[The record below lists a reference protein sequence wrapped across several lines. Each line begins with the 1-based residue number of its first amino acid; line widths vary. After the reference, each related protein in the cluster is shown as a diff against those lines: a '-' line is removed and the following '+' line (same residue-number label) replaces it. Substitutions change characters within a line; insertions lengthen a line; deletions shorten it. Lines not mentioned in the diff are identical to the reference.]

1 MINVKTLSVFSICK
15 CMLKIKNF
23 FPRFWLGRTFIT
35 RRSCQLVGFIY
46 TICGFLSV
54 WFSFSDCLPM
64 DWSFWYK
71 LLFSTG
77 VLLGISIMCCIVV
90 TWLTLSQTKKVVLT
104 SNSGHKVYVQYG
116 DMYSSSIVSPN
127 YEERRN
133 IVVSVNRC
141 FDTIVDNDL
150 VSDKSQ
156 HGRIM
161 NEMYAK
167 RLYTPK
173 TLNEKIQEKLRGEH
187 YVDLARTNKS
197 KGNTFRYDVGT
208 IAEIQG
214 DNPIIYFFLGLTKF
228 DSHFMAS
235 TSKDEFVLAI
245 QKLIEYCNTR
255 SQGYPIVMPLIGSNL
270 ARTDLSQKDI
280 LNYLIQAFKINREKI
295 SADIH
300 IVIWEGDKDKI
311 SIHNL

>member
-1 MINVKTLSVFSICK
+1 MT
-15 CMLKIKNF
+15 
-23 FPRFWLGRTFIT
+23 
-35 RRSCQLVGFIY
+35 
-46 TICGFLSV
+46 
-54 WFSFSDCLPM
+54 WF
-64 DWSFWYK
+64 
-71 LLFSTG
+71 
-77 VLLGISIMCCIVV
+77 
-90 TWLTLSQTKKVVLT
+90 TLSQTKKVVLT
-104 SNSGHKVYVQYG
+104 SNSGYKVYVQYG
-116 DMYSSSIVSPN
+116 DMYSSSIVSAN

-150 VSDKSQ
+150 VSDKTQ
-156 HGRIM
+156 PGMVMNKMYTNGR
-161 NEMYAK
+161 
-167 RLYTPK
+167 YTPD

-187 YVDLARTNKS
+187 YVDLTRTNKS

-214 DNPIIYFFLGLTKF
+214 DHPIIYFFLGLTKF

-245 QKLIEYCNTR
+245 QKLIDYCNTR
-255 SQGYPIVMPLIGSNL
+255 SQGYPIIMPLIVSNL
-270 ARTDLSQKDI
+270 AITDIPRKAI
-280 LNYLIQAFKINREKI
+280 LKYPIQAFRINREKI

-300 IVIWEGDKDKI
+300 IVIWKGDKDKI

>member
-1 MINVKTLSVFSICK
+1 
-15 CMLKIKNF
+15 MLKIKIF
-23 FPRFWLGRTFIT
+23 FLRFWLDRTFIIKST
-35 RRSCQLVGFIY
+35 CQLVGCAY

-54 WFSFSDCLPM
+54 WFSFSDCLPK
-64 DWSFWYK
+64 DWTFLYK
-71 LLFSTG
+71 LLLSIG
-77 VLLGISIMCCIVV
+77 VLLGISIICCIVV
-90 TWLTLSQTKKVVLT
+90 TWFTLSQTKRVVLT

-116 DMYSSSIVSPN
+116 DMYSSSVVSAN

-161 NEMYAK
+161 NEMYTK
-167 RLYTPK
+167 GLYTPDS
-173 TLNEKIQEKLRGEH
+173 LNEKIQEKLHGKH
-187 YVDLARTNKS
+187 YVDLTRTKKS

-214 DNPIIYFFLGLTKF
+214 NNHVVYFFLGVSKF

-235 TSKDEFVLAI
+235 TSKDEFILAI
-245 QKLIEYCNTR
+245 QRLIEYCNTR
-255 SQGYPIVMPLIGSNL
+255 SQGFPIIMPLIGSDL
-270 ARTDLSQKDI
+270 ARTDICKKDI
-280 LNYLIQAFKINREKI
+280 LKYLLQALRINRDKI

-300 IVIWEGDKDKI
+300 IVIWKGDKDKI
-311 SIHNL
+311 SIRNL

>member
-1 MINVKTLSVFSICK
+1 MTC
-15 CMLKIKNF
+15 
-23 FPRFWLGRTFIT
+23 
-35 RRSCQLVGFIY
+35 
-46 TICGFLSV
+46 
-54 WFSFSDCLPM
+54 
-64 DWSFWYK
+64 
-71 LLFSTG
+71 
-77 VLLGISIMCCIVV
+77 
-90 TWLTLSQTKKVVLT
+90 LTLSQTKNVVLT

-116 DMYSSSIVSPN
+116 DMYSPSIVSAN

-156 HGRIM
+156 HGRVM

-167 RLYTPK
+167 GLYTPN
-173 TLNEKIQEKLRGEH
+173 TLNEKIQEKLRGKH
-187 YVDLARTNKS
+187 YVDLTRVNKS

-228 DSHFMAS
+228 DSHFKAS

-255 SQGYPIVMPLIGSNL
+255 SQGYPIIMPLIGSNL
-270 ARTDLSQKDI
+270 ARTDISQKDI
-280 LNYLIQAFKINREKI
+280 LKYLIQAFKINREKI

-300 IVIWEGDKDKI
+300 IVIWKGDKDKI

>member
-1 MINVKTLSVFSICK
+1 M
-15 CMLKIKNF
+15 
-23 FPRFWLGRTFIT
+23 
-35 RRSCQLVGFIY
+35 VGCAY

-54 WFSFSDCLPM
+54 WFSFSDCLPK
-64 DWSFWYK
+64 DWTFLYK
-71 LLFSTG
+71 LLLSIG
-77 VLLGISIMCCIVV
+77 VLLGISIICCIVV
-90 TWLTLSQTKKVVLT
+90 TWFTLSQTKRVVLT

-116 DMYSSSIVSPN
+116 DMYSSSVVSAN
-127 YEERRN
+127 YEERTN

-161 NEMYAK
+161 NEMYTK
-167 RLYTPK
+167 GLYTPDS
-173 TLNEKIQEKLRGEH
+173 LNEKIQEKLHGKH
-187 YVDLARTNKS
+187 YVDLTRTKKS

-214 DNPIIYFFLGLTKF
+214 NNHVVYFFLGVSKF

-235 TSKDEFVLAI
+235 TSKDEFILAI
-245 QKLIEYCNTR
+245 QRLIEYCNTR
-255 SQGYPIVMPLIGSNL
+255 SQGFPIIMPLIGSDL
-270 ARTDLSQKDI
+270 ARTDICKKDI
-280 LNYLIQAFKINREKI
+280 LKYLLQALRINRDKI

-300 IVIWEGDKDKI
+300 IVIWKGDKDKI
-311 SIHNL
+311 SIRNL

>member
-1 MINVKTLSVFSICK
+1 
-15 CMLKIKNF
+15 MLKIKNIF
-23 FPRFWLGRTFIT
+23 SRFWLDRAFIT
-35 RRSCQLVGFIY
+35 RSSCQLVGCIY

-54 WFSFSDCLPM
+54 WLSFSDCLPN
-64 DWSFWYK
+64 DWTFWYK
-71 LLFSTG
+71 FLLSIG
-77 VLLGISIMCCIVV
+77 VLLGIFIICCIVV
-90 TWLTLSQTKKVVLT
+90 TWFTLSQTKKVVLT
-104 SNSGHKVYVQYG
+104 SNSGYKVYVQYG
-116 DMYSSSIVSPN
+116 DMYSPSIVSAN

-156 HGRIM
+156 HGRVM

-167 RLYTPK
+167 GLYTPD
-173 TLNEKIQEKLRGEH
+173 TLDEKIQEKLRGEH
-187 YVDLARTNKS
+187 YVDLTRTNKS

-245 QKLIEYCNTR
+245 QRLIEYCDTR
-255 SQGYPIVMPLIGSNL
+255 SQGYPIIMPLIGSNL
-270 ARTDLSQKDI
+270 ARTDISQKDI
-280 LNYLIQAFKINREKI
+280 LKYLIQAFKINREKI

-300 IVIWEGDKDKI
+300 IVIWKGDKDKI

>member
-1 MINVKTLSVFSICK
+1 
-15 CMLKIKNF
+15 MLKILKNIF
-23 FPRFWLGRTFIT
+23 SRFWLDRTFIIKRT
-35 RRSCQLVGFIY
+35 CQLVGCAY
-46 TICGFLSV
+46 TFCGFLSV
-54 WFSFSDCLPM
+54 WFSFNDCLPK
-64 DWSFWYK
+64 DWTFWCK
-71 LLFSTG
+71 LFLSIG
-77 VLLGISIMCCIVV
+77 VLLGISIICCIVA
-90 TWLTLSQTKKVVLT
+90 TWRTLSQTKEVVLT

-116 DMYSSSIVSPN
+116 DMYSSSIVGAN
-127 YEERRN
+127 YRERRN

-156 HGRIM
+156 HGRVM

-167 RLYTPK
+167 GLYTPD
-173 TLNEKIQEKLRGEH
+173 TLNAKIQEKLLGEH
-187 YVDLARTNKS
+187 YVDLTRTNKS

-214 DNPIIYFFLGLTKF
+214 DNPIIYFFFGLTKF
-228 DSHFMAS
+228 DSHFKAS

-245 QKLIEYCNTR
+245 QRLIEYCNTR
-255 SQGYPIVMPLIGSNL
+255 SQGYPVIMPLIGSNL
-270 ARTDLSQKDI
+270 SRTDISQKDI
-280 LNYLIQAFKINREKI
+280 LKYLIQAFKINREKI

-300 IVIWEGDKDKI
+300 IVIWKGDKDKI

>member
-1 MINVKTLSVFSICK
+1 
-15 CMLKIKNF
+15 MLKIKNSVL
-23 FPRFWLGRTFIT
+23 RFWLNRTFIIKST
-35 RRSCQLVGFIY
+35 CQLVGCTY

-54 WFSFSDCLPM
+54 WFSFVDCLPK
-64 DWSFWYK
+64 DWTFWCK
-71 LLFSTG
+71 FLFSIS
-77 VLLGISIMCCIVV
+77 VLLVISIICCIIV
-90 TWLTLSQTKKVVLT
+90 TWLTLSQTKRVVLT

-116 DMYSSSIVSPN
+116 DMYSSSVVSAN

-161 NEMYAK
+161 NEMYTK
-167 RLYTPK
+167 GLYTPDS
-173 TLNEKIQEKLRGEH
+173 LNEKIQEKLQGKH
-187 YVDLARTNKS
+187 YVDLTRTKKS

-214 DNPIIYFFLGLTKF
+214 DNHVVYFFLGVSKF

-245 QKLIEYCNTR
+245 QNLIEYCNTR
-255 SQGYPIVMPLIGSNL
+255 SQGYPLIMPLIGSDL
-270 ARTDLSQKDI
+270 ARTDISKKDI
-280 LNYLIQAFKINREKI
+280 LKYLLQALRINRDKI

-300 IVIWEGDKDKI
+300 IVIWKGDKDKI

>member
-1 MINVKTLSVFSICK
+1 MT
-15 CMLKIKNF
+15 
-23 FPRFWLGRTFIT
+23 
-35 RRSCQLVGFIY
+35 
-46 TICGFLSV
+46 
-54 WFSFSDCLPM
+54 WF
-64 DWSFWYK
+64 
-71 LLFSTG
+71 
-77 VLLGISIMCCIVV
+77 
-90 TWLTLSQTKKVVLT
+90 TLSQTKRVVLT

-116 DMYSSSIVSPN
+116 DMYSSSVVSAN

-161 NEMYAK
+161 NEMYTK
-167 RLYTPK
+167 GLYTPDS
-173 TLNEKIQEKLRGEH
+173 LNEKIQEKLHGKH
-187 YVDLARTNKS
+187 YVDLTRTKKS

-214 DNPIIYFFLGLTKF
+214 NNHVVYFFLGVSKF

-235 TSKDEFVLAI
+235 TSKDEFILAI
-245 QKLIEYCNTR
+245 QRLIEYCNTR
-255 SQGYPIVMPLIGSNL
+255 SQGFPIIMPLIGSDL
-270 ARTDLSQKDI
+270 ARTDICKKDI
-280 LNYLIQAFKINREKI
+280 LKYLLQALRINRDKI

-300 IVIWEGDKDKI
+300 IVIWKGDKDKI
-311 SIHNL
+311 SICNL

>member
-1 MINVKTLSVFSICK
+1 MHKVKKIFS
-15 CMLKIKNF
+15 
-23 FPRFWLGRTFIT
+23 RFWLDKAFIT
-35 RRSCQLVGFIY
+35 RRSCQVVGCIY

-54 WFSFSDCLPM
+54 WFSFSDCLPK
-64 DWSFWYK
+64 DWTFWYK
-71 LLFSTG
+71 LLLSIG
-77 VLLGISIMCCIVV
+77 VLFGISIICGFIV
-90 TWLTLSQTKKVVLT
+90 TWFTLSQTKKIVLT

-116 DMYSSSIVSPN
+116 DIYSPSIVSAN

-141 FDTIVDNDL
+141 FDTIVDNDI

-156 HGRIM
+156 HGRVM
-161 NEMYAK
+161 NKLYAK
-167 RLYTPK
+167 GLYTSD
-173 TLNEKIQEKLRGEH
+173 TLNEKIQEKLRGEP
-187 YVDLARTNKS
+187 YVDLTRTNKS

-235 TSKDEFVLAI
+235 TTKDEFVLAI
-245 QKLIEYCNTR
+245 QKLIDYCNTR
-255 SQGYPIVMPLIGSNL
+255 SQGYPIIMPLIGSNL
-270 ARTDLSQKDI
+270 ARTDISQKDI
-280 LNYLIQAFKINREKI
+280 LKYLIQAFKINREKI

-300 IVIWEGDKDKI
+300 IVIWKGDKDKI

>member
-1 MINVKTLSVFSICK
+1 
-15 CMLKIKNF
+15 MLKIKNF
-23 FPRFWLGRTFIT
+23 LSRFGLDRVFIIKST
-35 RRSCQLVGFIY
+35 CQLVGCAY

-54 WFSFSDCLPM
+54 WFSFSDCLPK
-64 DWSFWYK
+64 DWTFWYK
-71 LLFSTG
+71 FLLSIG
-77 VLLGISIMCCIVV
+77 VLLGISIICCIVV
-90 TWLTLSQTKKVVLT
+90 TWFTLSQTKKIVLT

-116 DMYSSSIVSPN
+116 DMYSPSIVSTN

-156 HGRIM
+156 HGRVM
-161 NEMYAK
+161 NE
-167 RLYTPK
+167 LYTK
-173 TLNEKIQEKLRGEH
+173 GLYATDTLNEKIQEKLRGKH
-187 YVDLARTNKS
+187 YVDLTRTNKS

-214 DNPIIYFFLGLTKF
+214 ANPIIYFFLGLTKF

-245 QKLIEYCNTR
+245 QKLIEYCDTR
-255 SQGYPIVMPLIGSNL
+255 SQGYPIIMPLIGSNL
-270 ARTDLSQKDI
+270 ARTDISQKDI
-280 LNYLIQAFKINREKI
+280 LKYLIQAFKINREKI

-300 IVIWEGDKDKI
+300 IVIWKRR
-311 SIHNL
+311 

>member
-1 MINVKTLSVFSICK
+1 
-15 CMLKIKNF
+15 MLKIKNIF
-23 FPRFWLGRTFIT
+23 SRFWLDRAFIT
-35 RRSCQLVGFIY
+35 RSSCQLVGCIY

-54 WFSFSDCLPM
+54 WLSFSDCLPM
-64 DWSFWYK
+64 DWTFWYK
-71 LLFSTG
+71 LFLSIG
-77 VLLGISIMCCIVV
+77 VLLGIFIICCIVV
-90 TWLTLSQTKKVVLT
+90 TWFTLSQTKKVVLT

-116 DMYSSSIVSPN
+116 DMYSPSIVRAN

-161 NEMYAK
+161 NEMYEK
-167 RLYTPK
+167 GLYTPE
-173 TLNEKIQEKLRGEH
+173 TLNKKIQEKLRGEH
-187 YVDLARTNKS
+187 YVDLTRTNKS
-197 KGNTFRYDVGT
+197 KGNTFRYDAGT

-214 DNPIIYFFLGLTKF
+214 DNPITYFFLGLTKF
-228 DSHFMAS
+228 DSHSKAS
-235 TSKDEFVLAI
+235 TSKEEFVLAI

-255 SQGYPIVMPLIGSNL
+255 SQGYPIIMPLIGSNL
-270 ARTDLSQKDI
+270 ARTDIFQKDI
-280 LNYLIQAFKINREKI
+280 LTYLIQAFKINREKI

-300 IVIWEGDKDKI
+300 IVIWKEDKDKM

>member
-1 MINVKTLSVFSICK
+1 
-15 CMLKIKNF
+15 MLKIKNF
-23 FPRFWLGRTFIT
+23 FSRFWLGRTFIT

-167 RLYTPK
+167 RLYTPE

-214 DNPIIYFFLGLTKF
+214 DYPIIYFFLGLTKF

-270 ARTDLSQKDI
+270 ARTDISQKDI
-280 LNYLIQAFKINREKI
+280 LNYLIQAFNPTC
-295 SADIH
+295 S
-300 IVIWEGDKDKI
+300 
-311 SIHNL
+311 L

>member
-1 MINVKTLSVFSICK
+1 M
-15 CMLKIKNF
+15 
-23 FPRFWLGRTFIT
+23 
-35 RRSCQLVGFIY
+35 VGCAY

-54 WFSFSDCLPM
+54 WFSFSDCLPK
-64 DWSFWYK
+64 DWTFLYK
-71 LLFSTG
+71 LLLSIG
-77 VLLGISIMCCIVV
+77 VLLGISIICCIVV
-90 TWLTLSQTKKVVLT
+90 TWFTLSQTKRVVLT

-116 DMYSSSIVSPN
+116 DMYSSSVVSAN

-161 NEMYAK
+161 NEMYTK
-167 RLYTPK
+167 GLYTPDS
-173 TLNEKIQEKLRGEH
+173 LNEKIQEKLHGKH
-187 YVDLARTNKS
+187 YVDLTRTKKS

-214 DNPIIYFFLGLTKF
+214 NNHVVYFFLGVSKF

-235 TSKDEFVLAI
+235 TSKDEFILAI
-245 QKLIEYCNTR
+245 QRLIEYCNTR
-255 SQGYPIVMPLIGSNL
+255 SQGFPIIMPLIGSDL
-270 ARTDLSQKDI
+270 ARTDICKKDI
-280 LNYLIQAFKINREKI
+280 LKYLLLALRINRDKI

-300 IVIWEGDKDKI
+300 IVIWKGDKDKI
-311 SIHNL
+311 SIRNL

>member
-1 MINVKTLSVFSICK
+1 MNNIN
-15 CMLKIKNF
+15 NF
-23 FPRFWLGRTFIT
+23 FKRFWLDRAFIFKRTFQ
-35 RRSCQLVGFIY
+35 CVGCVY

-54 WFSFSDCLPM
+54 WFSFSDCLPN
-64 DWSFWYK
+64 DWSFWNK
-71 LLFSTG
+71 FFLAIS
-77 VLLGISIMCCIVV
+77 VLLGISVICCIVV
-90 TWLTLSQTKKVVLT
+90 ACIILSKTKRLLLT

-116 DMYSSSIVSPN
+116 DMYSPSIVSAN

-156 HGRIM
+156 HGRVM

-167 RLYTPK
+167 DLYTPDS
-173 TLNEKIQEKLRGEH
+173 LNEKIQEKLRGEH
-187 YVDLARTNKS
+187 YIDLTRTKKS
-197 KGNTFRYDVGT
+197 KGNTYRYSVGS

-214 DNPIIYFFLGLTKF
+214 EAPITYFFLGLTKF

-235 TSKDEFVLAI
+235 TTKDEFVLAI

-255 SQGYPIVMPLIGSNL
+255 AQGYPIIMPLIGSNL
-270 ARTDLSQKDI
+270 ARTDISQKDI
-280 LNYLIQAFKINREKI
+280 LKYLIQALKINREKI

-300 IVIWEGDKDKI
+300 IVIWKGDKDKI

>member
-1 MINVKTLSVFSICK
+1 
-15 CMLKIKNF
+15 MLKIKNF
-23 FPRFWLGRTFIT
+23 FSRFWLGRTFIT

-64 DWSFWYK
+64 DWSFWCK
-71 LLFSTG
+71 LLLSIG
-77 VLLGISIMCCIVV
+77 VLLGIFIICCIVV
-90 TWLTLSQTKKVVLT
+90 TWFTLSQTKKVVLT
-104 SNSGHKVYVQYG
+104 SNSGRKVYVQYG

-161 NEMYAK
+161 KEMYAK
-167 RLYTPK
+167 GLYTPE

-235 TSKDEFVLAI
+235 MSKDEFVLAI

-255 SQGYPIVMPLIGSNL
+255 SQGYPIIMPLIGSNL
-270 ARTDLSQKDI
+270 ARTDISQKDI
-280 LNYLIQAFKINREKI
+280 LKYLIQAFKINREKI

-300 IVIWEGDKDKI
+300 IVIWKGDKDKI

>member
-1 MINVKTLSVFSICK
+1 
-15 CMLKIKNF
+15 MLKIKDF
-23 FPRFWLGRTFIT
+23 FLRFWLDRAFIMKST
-35 RRSCQLVGFIY
+35 CQLVGCAY

-54 WFSFSDCLPM
+54 WFSFSDCLPKI
-64 DWSFWYK
+64 WTFWYK
-71 LLFSTG
+71 LLLSIS
-77 VLLGISIMCCIVV
+77 VLLVISIICCIVV
-90 TWLTLSQTKKVVLT
+90 TWFTLSTTKKLVLT

-116 DMYSSSIVSPN
+116 DLYSPSIVSAN

-156 HGRIM
+156 HGKIM

-167 RLYTPK
+167 GLYTPDS
-173 TLNEKIQEKLRGEH
+173 LNEKIQEKLRSEH
-187 YVDLARTNKS
+187 YVDLTRTNKS
-197 KGNTFRYDVGT
+197 KGNTYRYEVGT

-214 DNPIIYFFLGLTKF
+214 EYPIIYFFLGLTKF

-235 TSKDEFVLAI
+235 TTKEEYVLAI
-245 QKLIEYCNTR
+245 QRLIEYCNTR
-255 SQGYPIVMPLIGSNL
+255 SQGYPIIMPLIGSNL
-270 ARTDLSQKDI
+270 ARTDISQKDI
-280 LNYLIQAFKINREKI
+280 LKYLIQALKINREKI

-300 IVIWEGDKDKI
+300 IVIWKGDKDKM

>member
-1 MINVKTLSVFSICK
+1 
-15 CMLKIKNF
+15 MLKIKNF
-23 FPRFWLGRTFIT
+23 VSRFWLNRTFIIKST
-35 RRSCQLVGFIY
+35 CQLVGCAY

-54 WFSFSDCLPM
+54 WFSFSDCLPK
-64 DWSFWYK
+64 DWTFLYK
-71 LLFSTG
+71 LLLSIG
-77 VLLGISIMCCIVV
+77 VLLGISIICCIVV
-90 TWLTLSQTKKVVLT
+90 TWLTLSQTKRVVLT

-116 DMYSSSIVSPN
+116 DMYSSSVVSAN

-161 NEMYAK
+161 NEMFAK
-167 RLYTPK
+167 GLYTPDS
-173 TLNEKIQEKLRGEH
+173 LNEKIQEKLHDKH
-187 YVDLARTNKS
+187 YVDLTRTKKS

-208 IAEIQG
+208 VAEIQG
-214 DNPIIYFFLGLTKF
+214 DNHVVYFFLGVSKF

-245 QKLIEYCNTR
+245 QNLIEYCNTR
-255 SQGYPIVMPLIGSNL
+255 SQGYPIIMPLIGSDL
-270 ARTDLSQKDI
+270 ARTDIYKIDI
-280 LNYLIQAFKINREKI
+280 LKYLLQALRINRDKI

-300 IVIWEGDKDKI
+300 IVIWKGDKDKI
-311 SIHNL
+311 SIYNL

>member
-1 MINVKTLSVFSICK
+1 MKNLFS
-15 CMLKIKNF
+15 
-23 FPRFWLGRTFIT
+23 RFWLDRAFIT
-35 RRSCQLVGFIY
+35 RSSCKWVGCIY

-54 WFSFSDCLPM
+54 WFSFSDYLPK
-64 DWSFWYK
+64 DWTFWYK
-71 LLFSTG
+71 LLLSIG
-77 VLLGISIMCCIVV
+77 VLLGISIICCIVV
-90 TWLTLSQTKKVVLT
+90 TWFTLSQTKKVVLT

-116 DMYSSSIVSPN
+116 DMYSSSIVSAN

-156 HGRIM
+156 HGRVM

-167 RLYTPK
+167 GLYTPD

-187 YVDLARTNKS
+187 YVDLTRTNKS

-245 QKLIEYCNTR
+245 QKLIDYCNTR
-255 SQGYPIVMPLIGSNL
+255 SQGYPIIMPLIGSNL
-270 ARTDLSQKDI
+270 ARTDISQKI
-280 LNYLIQAFKINREKI
+280 F
-295 SADIH
+295 
-300 IVIWEGDKDKI
+300 
-311 SIHNL
+311 

>member
-1 MINVKTLSVFSICK
+1 MD
-15 CMLKIKNF
+15 KIKKIF
-23 FPRFWLGRTFIT
+23 QRLWLDRAFIYKSTF
-35 RRSCQLVGFIY
+35 QFVGFAY

-54 WFSFSDCLPM
+54 WFSFSDCLPN
-64 DWSFWYK
+64 DWSFWNK
-71 LLFSTG
+71 LLLSIS
-77 VLLGISIMCCIVV
+77 VLLGISMICFIFVA
-90 TWLTLSQTKKVVLT
+90 WITLSKTRQLVLT

-116 DMYSSSIVSPN
+116 DMYSPSIVCAN

-156 HGRIM
+156 HGRVM

-167 RLYTPK
+167 GLYTPNS
-173 TLNEKIQEKLRGEH
+173 LNEKIQEKLRGEH
-187 YVDLARTNKS
+187 YIDLTRTNKS
-197 KGNTFRYDVGT
+197 RGNTYRYSVGT

-214 DNPIIYFFLGLTKF
+214 EAPITYFFLGLTKF

-235 TSKDEFVLAI
+235 TTKDEFVLAI

-255 SQGYPIVMPLIGSNL
+255 VQGYPIIMPLIGSNL
-270 ARTDLSQKDI
+270 ARTDISQKDI
-280 LNYLIQAFKINREKI
+280 LKYLIQALKINREKI

-300 IVIWEGDKDKI
+300 IVIWKGDKDKI